1 MMCMMTMTM
10 IMRRSSSSCSLLL
23 LMLLMLLMLLP
34 VPPQIIYAGD
44 REVMLEWY
52 NPPVFDGIPAH
63 KYKIASKSV
72 SRNFSHWTDIS
83 YSGGDCITK
92 TRFLVR
98 NLTMGLP
105 CQFKVAAFN
114 NGGWSE
120 YSLSTI
126 FVTPGER
133 RDVIPHDIRWR
144 RIKQGGAFAAIDQ
157 LGECSCDRDEFLL
170 GLQFLLRLA
179 QAEQGFRR
187 TKVTFQVASLALKSF
202 DTFPLDPDICPYAF
216 KLLAWCMTPV
226 KFERRVK
233 QLCMQS
239 HIVEIVSKYLAYFR
253 GNSQVIASISF
264 LRRGDIG
271 RYLPDYPAMELKP
284 LIPPDDEEEEEGE
297 EEDSDDEDDDDEGD
311 GHSVKSS
318 SVVEVTGNARR

>member
-1 MMCMMTMTM
+1 MIMKMTLKMMGIMMCIMINM
-10 IMRRSSSSCSLLL
+10 IMYCSSSSCSLLL
-23 LMLLMLLMLLP
+23 FVAP
-34 VPPQIIYAGD
+34 KIIYAGD

-52 NPPVFDGIPAH
+52 NPSVFDGLPAH
-63 KYKIASKSV
+63 KYKIASKRV
-72 SRNFSHWTDIS
+72 SRNFSHWMDIA
-83 YSGGDCITK
+83 YPGDITK

-98 NLTMGLP
+98 NLTMGLA

-114 NGGWSE
+114 NGGWSQ
-120 YSLSTI
+120 YSLPTV

-144 RIKQGGAFAAIDQ
+144 RIKQGGAFAVIDK

-226 KFERRVK
+226 KFERKIK

-239 HIVEIVSKYLAYFR
+239 NIVETVGKYLAYFR
-253 GNSQVIASISF
+253 GNSQVVASISF

-284 LIPPDDEEEEEGE
+284 LIPPDDEEEGE
-297 EEDSDDEDDDDEGD
+297 EEDSEEGD
-311 GHSVKSS
+311 EEDGDSMKSS
-318 SVVEVTGNARR
+318 FVVEVTKNER